1 MDRRVQGVLHKKG
14 RDAAALDRLSGRE
27 REVLVLVVQGRT
39 SKEIARIVG
48 VKPSTIDTYRSRI
61 MTKVDVTDICSLVR
75 FAIRQGL
82 INP

>member
-14 RDAAALDRLSGRE
+14 RDAAALDRLSARE

-39 SKEIARIVG
+39 SKEVARIVG

-61 MTKVDVTDICSLVR
+61 MAKLDVTDICALVR

>member
-1 MDRRVQGVLHKKG
+1 MGRRVQAVLHKK
-14 RDAAALDRLSGRE
+14 RRETAALDRLSGRE

-39 SKEIARIVG
+39 SKEVARLVG

-61 MTKVDVTDICSLVR
+61 MAKLDVTDICALVR

-82 INP
+82 LNP